1 MIQHLWQFF
10 PFLHVHRSGRRHVM
24 HLMLVAFVLM
34 GLPALAG
41 AQPTSL
47 PDTVSVDDHGDVTA
61 ADALLIFQYVF
72 DLVQLD
78 TCQQSIADVS
88 PQPAAPNGSI
98 TALDALCILQNSLG
112 LPSCLDSMA
121 PPNHSPTVNAGPD
134 RSVAANTMV
143 LLSGTASD
151 PDGAIAGYLWEQTA
165 GPMVSLVG
173 AFTATAAFTAPDVS
187 RDETLSFRLTVTDD
201 DGAQASDT
209 VSVAITATA
218 QTAGFASVSAGGGGL
233 GSHTCGLRET
243 GEAEC
248 WGNDEFGQSTPPSGT
263 FTSISLGGYHT
274 CGLRDTG
281 EAVCWGRNDYAQ
293 STPPAGIFT
302 SLSAGTWH
310 TCGVRETGRVECWGG
325 GSDGRAD
332 PPAGTFISV
341 SAGFHTC
348 GVRETG
354 RVECWGRDFSGQSDP
369 PAGTFISVSA
379 GTLHTCGVRDT
390 GAVECWGDD
399 DSWTVHTA
407 LRNFCLGQSRVR
419 SRLWAAQHGHR
430 GMLGWRCRG

>member
-41 AQPTSL
+41 AQ
-47 PDTVSVDDHGDVTA
+47 
-61 ADALLIFQYVF
+61 
-72 DLVQLD
+72 
-78 TCQQSIADVS
+78 
-88 PQPAAPNGSI
+88 
-98 TALDALCILQNSLG
+98 
-112 LPSCLDSMA
+112 
-121 PPNHSPTVNAGPD
+121 
-134 RSVAANTMV
+134 
-143 LLSGTASD
+143 
-151 PDGAIAGYLWEQTA
+151 
-165 GPMVSLVG
+165 
-173 AFTATAAFTAPDVS
+173 
-187 RDETLSFRLTVTDD
+187 
-201 DGAQASDT
+201 ASDT
-209 VSVAITATA
+209 VSVAIMATA
-218 QTAGFASVSAGGGGL
+218 LTEGFASVSAGGGGL

-243 GEAEC
+243 GRVEC

-281 EAVCWGRNDYAQ
+281 EAVCWGRNTSDQ

-310 TCGVRETGRVECWGG
+310 TCGVRETGRLECWGAS
-325 GSDGRAD
+325 SDGRAD

-354 RVECWGRDFSGQSDP
+354 RVECWGRDFSG
-369 PAGTFISVSA
+369 TI
-379 GTLHTCGVRDT
+379 
-390 GAVECWGDD
+390 
-399 DSWTVHTA
+399 
-407 LRNFCLGQSRVR
+407 
-419 SRLWAAQHGHR
+419 
-430 GMLGWRCRG
+430 